1 MIYLSTCDDDTVTS
15 YRRQAWLMH
24 LKGRVTATISLLID
38 QISKAETLDWREW
51 RRELVLVAGQS
62 VEEQVHL
69 TVRIVD

>member
-1 MIYLSTCDDDTVTS
+1 
-15 YRRQAWLMH
+15 MH